1 MWWNNDSNEIVE
13 MGNEELWD
21 SNETIVMDSNSDYSN
36 YLIGNNHNSNI
47 DINRNLLLV
56 KWR

>member
-1 MWWNNDSNEIVE
+1 
-13 MGNEELWD
+13 
-21 SNETIVMDSNSDYSN
+21 MDSNSDYSN

-56 KWR
+56 K